1 MKIALIGYGK
11 MGQIIEKIA
20 ESRGHQVV
28 ARIDPATGEDF
39 TSPAFRSADV
49 AIEFSIPEAAYN
61 NYMTCFKHNLPVVA
75 GTTGWTAKLPEIK
88 EWCTNKGQT
97 FFYASNY
104 SVGVNIF
111 FEINRQLSRLMNAQP
126 NYDVSMTEVH
136 HIHKLDAPSGTAI
149 TLAEDLIAN
158 LDRKNKWEL
167 EKQSADDVIR
177 IDAIRKD
184 EVPGIHTVKYESD
197 VDEIIIHH
205 SAKSRQGFALGAV
218 LAAEFTCK
226 NKGFLTMRDL
236 LKF

>member
-1 MKIALIGYGK
+1 MGK
-11 MGQIIEKIA
+11 IIEEIA
-20 ESRGHQVV
+20 KSRGHQIV
-28 ARIDPATGEDF
+28 ARIDPTTGEDF
-39 TSPAFRSADV
+39 TSPAFKTADV
-49 AIEFSIPEAAYN
+49 VIEFSIPEAAYN
-61 NYMTCFKHNLPVVA
+61 NYMACFKHNLPVVA

-126 NYDVSMTEVH
+126 NYEVSVTEVH

-149 TLAEDLIAN
+149 TLAEDLVAN

-167 EKQSADDVIR
+167 KKQSTEDVIR

-184 EVPGIHTVKYESD
+184 EIPGIHTVKYESD
-197 VDEIIIHH
+197 VDEIVINH

-218 LAAEFTCK
+218 LAAEFTRK